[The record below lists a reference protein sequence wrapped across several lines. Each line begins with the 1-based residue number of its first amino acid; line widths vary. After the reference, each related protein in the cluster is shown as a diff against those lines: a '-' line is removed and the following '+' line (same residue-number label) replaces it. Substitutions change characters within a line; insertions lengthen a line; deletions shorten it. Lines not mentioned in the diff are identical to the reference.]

1 MTEKPPTEKPV
12 EEAHVHEPVIPV
24 KVYDDLKTENATLK
38 KQIAG
43 YKMREIA
50 RNRRPAVEEKPAPPP
65 AETHTEETAEA
76 KPHYVGSWQQYCPD
90 CGDKNPAFKDETV
103 CKTCG
108 MHLGAA
114 AEVER
119 LKACPNCGNKG
130 ARRL

>member
-1 MTEKPPTEKPV
+1 MSEKPTEKPV
-12 EEAHVHEPVIPV
+12 EEAHVHEAAVTLTPV
-24 KVYDDLKTENATLK
+24 YETLKNENAALK

-50 RNRRPAVEEKPAPPP
+50 RNKRPVTDIPPTQPAP
-65 AETHTEETAEA
+65 AEEAHTEE
-76 KPHYVGSWQQYCPD
+76 KPHYVGSWQQWCPD
-90 CGDKNPAFKDETV
+90 CGEKNPAFKDETV

-114 AEVER
+114 AEVEK
-119 LKACPNCGNKG
+119 LKACPNCGQKG